1 MGRKQMRI
9 QKKRRKE
16 FKTNYLKRLEMLKS
30 GIPRVVFRKTNRYL
44 ISQYVESKEAQD
56 KIIFGIDSRKIL
68 NYGWPKN
75 LEGSLKG
82 VTAAYFL
89 GLLTGKK
96 IIKDKL
102 KTPIIDF
109 GLYRV
114 LPKTKLHSFVKGMID
129 AGVKIKDKKEN
140 FPEEDRE
147 KGKHITSLKFEEIK
161 SKIEKS

>member
-1 MGRKQMRI
+1 MRI